1 MLSRKFYMQLFTKL
15 SNRFKYSKRRK
26 LQTSAQT
33 RLTAKTI
40 YAAPANRTRRATA
53 QTYLQSLKTLG
64 STVERARCHIILA
77 TLQSRKQSILSQRGV
92 LEFVLGH
99 FFINLLQKFEIVASV
114 VIAVNEC
121 IRFFP
126 VTPAIL
132 TTWTSFDASVSFLD
146 VPEPQAVKEKTDAAA
161 AITATIRLLMR
172 LLDIYC
178 PFLSA

>member
-1 MLSRKFYMQLFTKL
+1 MLFIVLINKSVACIIRRNRCKFLTGFRKILQRINVLLIRSDNQSGITET
-15 SNRFKYSKRRK
+15 RK
-26 LQTSAQT
+26 IFGII
-33 RLTAKTI
+33 K
-40 YAAPANRTRRATA
+40 
-53 QTYLQSLKTLG
+53 SLKTLG
-64 STVERARCHIILA
+64 STVERARCRIILA
-77 TLQSRKQSILSQRGV
+77 TLQSRKQSILSQRGI
-92 LEFVLGH
+92 LEFVLGQ

-172 LLDIYC
+172 LLDIYF
-178 PFLSA
+178 PFLLV

>member
-1 MLSRKFYMQLFTKL
+1 M
-15 SNRFKYSKRRK
+15 YSTSRK

-40 YAAPANRTRRATA
+40 YAAPANRTRRTTA

-126 VTPAIL
+126 CHTGNIDNLNIFRCFCIIL
-132 TTWTSFDASVSFLD
+132 RCSRAAGRQGENGCRRCDHGYNTLID
-146 VPEPQAVKEKTDAAA
+146 EAVRHLFPLPLG
-161 AITATIRLLMR
+161 ITIQLMR
-172 LLDIYC
+172 SM
-178 PFLSA
+178 LSEE